1 MRQDAM
7 PWPALAYDLRASQP
21 ALLRLAEGGGIP
33 RLVLV
38 DGEGRLVSDSYDARG
53 KYVGPQH
60 VLDDLARLAKAGG
73 G

>member
-1 MRQDAM
+1 MKM
-7 PWPALAYDLRASQP
+7 G
-21 ALLRLAEGGGIP
+21 EGGIP

-38 DGEGRLVSDSYDARG
+38 DGEGRLVSDSYVDG

-60 VLDDLARLAKAGG
+60 VLDDLTRLAKAGG